1 MIIKIPQNNQW
12 SQLNAGDI
20 FGTLSATRNID
31 LNTPGVLKLAQRTR
45 YVGQTSSGNF
55 LDAHN
60 ILLYNQIYY
69 VCSTRMFSMTRSLG
83 SFAEDVSANAPSS
96 GPITDGCIWNNAMY
110 VAKTSRI
117 SKLSGSTWTQD
128 WSSADFA
135 NTGSSFP
142 HPIEPNV
149 KNTDILV
156 GDGNLL
162 KKCDSSGTITT
173 AVTFP
178 SNYVINWIRRGTNV
192 NYIGLNEAYGG
203 RGAVGIWDGLSTTL
217 EANSI
222 IPINATTALSG
233 VTDDDGIFH
242 ILLSDGRLMKFNGSG
257 FSYEAEL
264 PPFRDYLLRKDWGGS
279 LTVQNRVLNR
289 GMCMIRGKIHVAVTA
304 QPNGLR
310 ASNFSD
316 GIWVYDRD
324 NKAFYHKYS
333 PSNANTVTDFG
344 QCETTVVSGLCPVFE
359 GGGENDSNYV
369 DPTASTG
376 GFILFASRV
385 SGATQVTSYRNLLS
399 ATTGENRGQ
408 FTLNKIESPNILDS
422 NIGIWCKYE
431 GLNTST
437 DKIVFKYRTKYRD
450 AISILSTG
458 ITWSSDTVFTSTSS
472 NMSTVEVGDE
482 VTILSGNGAGST
494 AHISTIS
501 YSAPTYTVTLDEAIT
516 GVSAT
521 NNGNI
526 LIENFKKISTTI
538 TYTDTSGYKNIPIPE
553 RANKTWLQIKG
564 ELRGEGGVVGI
575 RELQVVKNDFLKA
588 S

>member
-69 VCSTRMFSMTRSLG
+69 VCSTRMFSMTRSLAG
-83 SFAEDVSANAPSS
+83 FAEDLSANAPSS
-96 GPITDGCIWNNAMY
+96 GPITDGCIWNGNMY
-110 VAKTSRI
+110 VSKTARI
-117 SKLSGSTWTQD
+117 SKLATATWTQD

-135 NTGSSFP
+135 NTGSSYP

-173 AVTFP
+173 AITFP

-192 NYIGLNEAYGG
+192 NYIGLNEAQGG
-203 RGAVGIWDGLSTTL
+203 RGAVGIWDGLSTTI
-217 EANSI
+217 EANAI
-222 IPINATTALSG
+222 IPIGATTPLSG
-233 VTDDDGIFH
+233 VLDEDGVLH
-242 ILLSDGRLMKFNGSG
+242 ILQSDGRLMRFNGGG

-279 LTVQNRVLNR
+279 LTIQNRVLNR
-289 GMCMIRGKIHVAVTA
+289 GMSLVRGKIHVALTA
-304 QPNGLR
+304 QLSTAR
-310 ASNFSD
+310 FSHFTD
-316 GIWVYDRD
+316 GVWVYDKD
-324 NKAFYHKYS
+324 NKAFYHKFS
-333 PSNANTVTDFG
+333 PSNANTVTDYG
-344 QCETTVVSGLCPVFE
+344 QLETVSISALSPVFE

-376 GFILFASRV
+376 GFLLFASRTA
-385 SGATQVTSYRNLLS
+385 GATSSTTYRNLLS

-408 FTLNKIESPNILDS
+408 FTLNRIETNNIQDT
-422 NIGIWCKYE
+422 NIAIWCKYQ
-431 GLNTST
+431 GLNTSS
-437 DKIVFKYRTKYRD
+437 DKIIFKYRTKYRD
-450 AISILSTG
+450 PISVLSTG
-458 ITWSSDTVFTSTSS
+458 ITWSSDTVFTSADTGWASA
-472 NMSTVEVGDE
+472 EVGDE

-494 AHISTIS
+494 AHIYSIS
-501 YSAPTYTVTLDEAIT
+501 YANPTYTITLDEAIT
-516 GVSAT
+516 GVSST
-521 NNGNI
+521 NNGNV
-526 LIENFKKISTTI
+526 LIENFRKISTDI
-538 TYTDTSGYKNIPIPE
+538 NYLDTFGYKKITFPVQGNS
-553 RANKTWLQIKG
+553 TWIQIKC

-575 RELQVVKNDFLKA
+575 QELQVVKNEFLKA
-588 S
+588 V